1 MKTKRAVWQII
12 LNIVLIALLIANI
25 FPVLWMVSS
34 SLKEADELFSTRIYL
49 IPHRPTLA
57 HYQTVLTEYGFG
69 TWLKNSVGTTVGI
82 TILQIVVS
90 VMAAFALGYY
100 HTKLNSF
107 VFYFLLLTMVIPF
120 QVTMIPNY
128 IVTSKMGLLNT
139 WSGVILPNVANAT
152 TFFFLYQ
159 HIRSVPRAY
168 YEVARIEGGNA
179 LWTLKHVTIGLCKG
193 AISAIAILTV
203 IESWNIYFWPLLVLS
218 KPEARTLTIGL
229 KQFLDFE
236 SGNRW
241 GPFMATATLASL
253 PVVVVYLFL
262 QKHIIAAFV
271 SSGIKG

>member
-1 MKTKRAVWQII
+1 MSLPSAAATLETGAAGNAAAGR
-12 LNIVLIALLIANI
+12 IALMSPYPA
-25 FPVLWMVSS
+25 
-34 SLKEADELFSTRIYL
+34 
-49 IPHRPTLA
+49 
-57 HYQTVLTEYGFG
+57 
-69 TWLKNSVGTTVGI
+69 GI
-82 TILQIVVS
+82 QRCTNP
-90 VMAAFALGYY
+90 AAFTGGRDREGDESLRARVLG
-100 HTKLNSF
+100 SF
-107 VFYFLLLTMVIPF
+107 RR
-120 QVTMIPNY
+120 
-128 IVTSKMGLLNT
+128 
-139 WSGVILPNVANAT
+139 LPNVANAT

-193 AISAIAILTV
+193 AISAVAILTV